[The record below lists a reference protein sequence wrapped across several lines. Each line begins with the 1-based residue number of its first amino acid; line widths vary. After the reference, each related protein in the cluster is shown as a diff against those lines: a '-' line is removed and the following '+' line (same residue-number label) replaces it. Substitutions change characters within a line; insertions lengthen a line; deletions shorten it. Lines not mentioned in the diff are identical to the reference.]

1 MALQTIPRLG
11 KPSGDNLVYGVNPLL
26 RVFFVLAGLG
36 FGVLGWF
43 YKWDEG
49 LPRLLFYCVGIM
61 LVFSAFS
68 EDRWTFRR
76 HASGG
81 AGQAEGAA
89 ASAPGDAASAAGSGT
104 AFAPPIDDPVAAN
117 AAFESEGGLRR
128 YYGVLPVPRKWAVPR
143 SRLYSV
149 SLRSGKAGQSVNGL
163 DTDRERIEASLHGM
177 GRHAWVALVLNLSDG
192 RSLVMA
198 AGRPRQHD
206 RLRKDGEAIAA
217 WLGLDFEDASRLDL
231 SR

>member
-1 MALQTIPRLG
+1 MALQTLPRLK
-11 KPSGDNLVYGVNPLL
+11 KPSGDNLVYGVNPAL

-43 YKWDEG
+43 YKWDEA
-49 LPRLLFYCVGIM
+49 LPRLLFYCVGVM

-76 HASGG
+76 RAAGDAGTPAEGG
-81 AGQAEGAA
+81 ASSPDGA
-89 ASAPGDAASAAGSGT
+89 GT

-117 AAFESEGGLRR
+117 AAFEAEGGLRR
-128 YYGVLPVPRKWAVPR
+128 HYGVLPVPRKWAVPR

-149 SLRSGKAGQSVNGL
+149 SLRSGKAGESVNGL
-163 DTDRERIEASLHGM
+163 DTDRDRIEASLHGM

-192 RSLVMA
+192 RSLVLA
-198 AGRPRQHD
+198 AGRPGQHD

-217 WLGLDFEDASRLDL
+217 WLGLDFEDASKPGA
-231 SR
+231 

>member
-1 MALQTIPRLG
+1 MALQTLPRLS
-11 KPSGDNLVYGVNPLL
+11 KPSGDNLVYGVNPAL
-26 RVFFVLAGLG
+26 RVFFILAGLG

-43 YKWDEG
+43 YKWDEA
-49 LPRLLFYCVGIM
+49 LPRLLFYCVGAM

-76 HASGG
+76 RAT
-81 AGQAEGAA
+81 
-89 ASAPGDAASAAGSGT
+89 GDAATPAEGGATSPASAGT

-117 AAFESEGGLRR
+117 AAFEAEGGLRR
-128 YYGVLPVPRKWAVPR
+128 HYGVLPVPRKWAVPR

-149 SLRSGKAGQSVNGL
+149 SLRSGKAGESVNGL
-163 DTDRERIEASLHGM
+163 DTDRDRMEASLHGM

-192 RSLVMA
+192 RSLVLA

-217 WLGLDFEDASRLDL
+217 WLGLDFEDASKPGA
-231 SR
+231 

>member
-1 MALQTIPRLG
+1 MALQTIPRLS
-11 KPSGDNLVYGVNPLL
+11 KPSGDNLVYGVNPAL

-43 YKWDEG
+43 YKWDES
-49 LPRLLFYCVGIM
+49 LPRLLFYCVGVM
-61 LVFSAFS
+61 LVVSAFS

-76 HASGG
+76 RTD
-81 AGQAEGAA
+81 AEPSAEAA
-89 ASAPGDAASAAGSGT
+89 GT
-104 AFAPPIDDPVAAN
+104 AFAAPIDDPVAAN
-117 AAFESEGGLRR
+117 AAFEAEGGLRR

-149 SLRSGKAGQSVNGL
+149 SLRSGKAGESVNGL
-163 DTDRERIEASLHGM
+163 DTDRDRIEASLHGM

-198 AGRPRQHD
+198 AGRPGKRD

-217 WLGLDFEDASRLDL
+217 WLGLDFEDALKPGL

>member
-1 MALQTIPRLG
+1 MALQTIPRLA
-11 KPSGDNLVYGVNPLL
+11 KPSGDNLVYGVNPAL

-76 HASGG
+76 G
-81 AGQAEGAA
+81 AAGDPVTSAEGGVT
-89 ASAPGDAASAAGSGT
+89 STDSPGT

-117 AAFESEGGLRR
+117 TAFEAEGGLRR

-163 DTDRERIEASLHGM
+163 DTDRDRIEASLHGM

-198 AGRPRQHD
+198 AGRPRNHD

-217 WLGLDFEDASRLDL
+217 WLGLDFDDASKPGA
-231 SR
+231 

>member
-11 KPSGDNLVYGVNPLL
+11 KPSGDDLVYGVNPLL
-26 RVFFVLAGLG
+26 RVFFIVAGLG

-49 LPRLLFYCVGIM
+49 LPRLLFYCVGVM

-76 HASGG
+76 RAVGDTG
-81 AGQAEGAA
+81 TPAVGAA
-89 ASAPGDAASAAGSGT
+89 SSEGDGTSGAGT

-117 AAFESEGGLRR
+117 AAFEAEGGLRR
-128 YYGVLPVPRKWAVPR
+128 HYGVLPVPRKWAVPR

-149 SLRSGKAGQSVNGL
+149 CLRSGKAGESVNGL
-163 DTDRERIEASLHGM
+163 DTDRDRIEASLHGM
-177 GRHAWVALVLNLSDG
+177 GRHAWVALVLELSDG

-198 AGRPRQHD
+198 SGRPRLHD

-217 WLGLDFEDASRLDL
+217 WLGLGFEDASRVGL

>member
-1 MALQTIPRLG
+1 MALQTLPRLK
-11 KPSGDNLVYGVNPLL
+11 KPSGDNLVYGVNPAL

-43 YKWDEG
+43 YKWDEA
-49 LPRLLFYCVGIM
+49 LPRLLFYCVGVM

-76 HASGG
+76 RVVGDAGAPAEGG
-81 AGQAEGAA
+81 ATSP
-89 ASAPGDAASAAGSGT
+89 ASAGT

-117 AAFESEGGLRR
+117 AAFEAEGGLRR
-128 YYGVLPVPRKWAVPR
+128 HYGVLPVPRKWAVPR

-149 SLRSGKAGQSVNGL
+149 SLRSGKAGESVNGL
-163 DTDRERIEASLHGM
+163 DTDRDRMEASLHGM

-192 RSLVMA
+192 RSLVLA

-217 WLGLDFEDASRLDL
+217 WLGLDFEDASKPGA
-231 SR
+231 